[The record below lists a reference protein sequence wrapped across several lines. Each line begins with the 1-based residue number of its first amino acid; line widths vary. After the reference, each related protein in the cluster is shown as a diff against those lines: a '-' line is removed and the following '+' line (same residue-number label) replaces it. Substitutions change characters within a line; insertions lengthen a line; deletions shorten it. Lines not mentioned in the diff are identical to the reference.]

1 MTFEELDKKFDSFV
15 SDSVNQLGA
24 TMVILGGEALM
35 AIRKRVQET
44 GTNAEGSKYAPYSTE
59 PMLANCSRMT
69 GSACSAIAS
78 SKEKRKELKWVTL
91 KRGEKNIKLF
101 ELPQGYKQYRELHGR
116 QTAFVDF
123 AFTNNMWNNIKI
135 VSNNSEHDKGVVR
148 IAATTDEDKKKLE
161 GNTKRRGDILKLS
174 KSEIDSINRRFNMQI
189 EQIIKRN
196 GLK

>member
-91 KRGEKNIKLF
+91 KRGGKNIKLF